1 MKLKGKFQQ
10 DKFKSKIYF
19 TIKKKDNRHY
29 SVDKISIKNLR
40 IYNKNC
46 YNSNKS
52 CYLLSSDSS
61 LSLNSSSLNSSEK
74 EHKLYV
80 GKICVLHVNNLKI
93 NTEIE
98 KIEYPVVRFKFIST
112 GYIVYDIEKYYSN
125 GKATL
130 ELEWNDGTIEIK
142 EISMV

>member
-1 MKLKGKFQQ
+1 MMNITIEVAIIGLLLQVFSILMYACYKYYKWWKL
-10 DKFKSKIYF
+10 
-19 TIKKKDNRHY
+19 
-29 SVDKISIKNLR
+29 
-40 IYNKNC
+40 
-46 YNSNKS
+46 
-52 CYLLSSDSS
+52 
-61 LSLNSSSLNSSEK
+61 EK

-80 GKICVLHVNNLKI
+80 GKICVLRVNNLKI

-112 GYIVYDIEKYYSN
+112 SYIVYDIEKYYSN
-125 GKATL
+125 GKAML